1 MVQCYLWVQ
10 WVLEVQCYLWVQL
23 ALVVLADLVVQCY
36 LWAQLDLAVLR
47 YQLDL
52 AVLVG
57 LWLQ

>member
-1 MVQCYLWVQ
+1 VVQCYLWVQ